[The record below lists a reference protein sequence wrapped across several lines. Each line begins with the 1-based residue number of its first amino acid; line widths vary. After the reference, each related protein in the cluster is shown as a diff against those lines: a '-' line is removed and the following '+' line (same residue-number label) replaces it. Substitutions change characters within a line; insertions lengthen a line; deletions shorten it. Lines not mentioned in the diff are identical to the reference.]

1 MTNVSPMRRKKDKRT
16 KIYVR
21 DLSYSVDH
29 ATSAS
34 EKVAAKMDNLIGLDV
49 WYAKTCMKELLTTSR
64 LKKLTCTS
72 GCAHSCP

>member
-49 WYAKTCMKELLTTSR
+49 
-64 LKKLTCTS
+64 
-72 GCAHSCP
+72 